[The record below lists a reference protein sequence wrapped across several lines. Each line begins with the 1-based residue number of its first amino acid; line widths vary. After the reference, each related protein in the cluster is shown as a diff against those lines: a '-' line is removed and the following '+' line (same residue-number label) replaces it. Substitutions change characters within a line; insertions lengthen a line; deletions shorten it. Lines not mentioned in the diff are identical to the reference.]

1 MALKAYRGRQFE
13 HTHENKAF
21 NRLYD
26 DLTQHCLFTGQDWH
40 LLSNFYV
47 GSRELDALLIKP
59 NALIIIDFKDYSGTL
74 GFSESGPWMMEV
86 EPGHSVE
93 VKGGASVN
101 PLRQLTINKHALIEF
116 LSRNMADLNTTCN
129 WRHTAALVAFQG
141 TVEFDAQQLPG
152 GIKPWFHISDDHQL
166 IRDID
171 AIVGKQIS
179 LSPEGIERII
189 KQLGIEP
196 YVPPGGPEV
205 RRLGGSPDDAP
216 PTAILSQ
223 QQSLLLQQFRRWLK
237 EGAGM
242 FRVGGMASTGKRFLF
257 PYIIDEIKTA
267 NCEVLLLTPSVRLSG
282 TYYHSQVQ
290 PSSIYTWLYS
300 REPDHFEVKNDRK
313 IGIHRIKEGLL
324 ASGKI
329 PVLVDAHLLSDEEF
343 EVTDRR
349 YGSGRL
355 IQDFLSVMEAAE
367 TPFVAIGDPYQTPRG
382 SLQRSLMTNS
392 LLEQRQL
399 SVTGELLTEQIVQD
413 PEDALSQFQSD
424 LVGRLVNTRFNCL
437 PRVAGKRL
445 QIHDEQSKTNWAPD
459 VSNVRPESTLVCA
472 THEQNSKI
480 NAAVKTRILGHPS
493 PVRLGIGD
501 RVDFYNRTPILTN
514 DGDDVES
521 FNLRWISAGEIGFV
535 DDVHEGIETHSV
547 PLRGRS
553 EPIHLHFQLARCR
566 LPGVGEVRFRYL
578 VDFFEA
584 DRPELTA
591 EQVLAL
597 QVLARQLAKPLLA
610 ELKERLPDKKDPA
623 YKEARANYD
632 RNEYLTVQAQG
643 YASAALI
650 RPAHAMTLHRAQG
663 RNWPC
668 VWVNA
673 SRSAS
678 SDKPDNADYFRWLY
692 TASTI
697 AKEQLVVRQMPAL
710 TPLNYAT
717 VSRAHDL
724 RVGPFTIKTG
734 LFYDSVRQPN
744 EQEASIVPP
753 PGFNDT
759 ELLPLFLAL
768 HERLEKSAWC
778 IEKWDEYPF
787 QIVINFIEHE
797 QKSNV
802 AVRLHYDKKKTITTK
817 VFISGNSE
825 DQAIIDK
832 LIVEPFHAQSS
843 ALQDAFDA
851 VLEKLAPHG
860 FSLANV
866 IESAYLLQLVLVGGE
881 DAVDVHVNA
890 DKRGM
895 VSSIR
900 ISRATSERAITRFT
914 NAMEFLV

>member
-13 HTHENKAF
+13 YTHENKAF

-26 DLTQHCLFTGQDWH
+26 AIKQHCLFTGQDWH
-40 LLSNFYV
+40 LLANFYV

-59 NALIIIDFKDYSGTL
+59 NAIIIIDFKEYSGTL
-74 GFSESGPWMMEV
+74 EFSESGPWIMED
-86 EPGHSVE
+86 ESGRSVE

-101 PLRQLTINKHALIEF
+101 PLRQLTINKHAMIEF
-116 LSRNMADLNTTCN
+116 LSRNMANLNTTCN

-141 TVEFDAQQLPG
+141 TVEFDAKQLPG
-152 GIKPWFHISDDHQL
+152 GIKPWFHISDEDQL

-171 AIVGKQIS
+171 AIVCKQIS
-179 LSPEGIERII
+179 LPPEGIERII

-205 RRLGGSPDDAP
+205 RPLGESSENAP
-216 PTAILSQ
+216 PTAILTQ
-223 QQSLLLQQFRRWLK
+223 QQSALLQQFRRWLE

-257 PYIIDEIKTA
+257 PHLIDEIKAA

-324 ASGKI
+324 ASGQI
-329 PVLVDAHLLSDEEF
+329 PVLVDAHLMSDEEF

-355 IQDFLSVMEAAE
+355 IQDFLSVIE
-367 TPFVAIGDPYQTPRG
+367 TAKAPFVAIGDPYQTPRG

-392 LLEQRQL
+392 LLEQQQL
-399 SVTGELLTEQIVQD
+399 YVTGELLTEQILQD
-413 PEDALSQFQSD
+413 PEDALSQFQSH
-424 LVGRLVNTRFNCL
+424 LVSRLINTQFNCL

-445 QIHDEQSKTNWAPD
+445 QIYDVHSKTSWAPD
-459 VSNVRPESTLVCA
+459 VSNVCPESTLVCA

-493 PVRLGIGD
+493 PVRLGISD
-501 RVDFYNRTPILTN
+501 RIDFYNRTPILTN
-514 DGDDVES
+514 DGEGEERY
-521 FNLRWISAGEIGFV
+521 NLRWISAGEIGFV

-547 PLRGRS
+547 QLRGRS
-553 EPIHLHFQLARCR
+553 DPIHLRFQLARCR

-578 VDFFEA
+578 VDFYEA
-584 DRPELTA
+584 GRPELTTD
-591 EQVLAL
+591 QVLAL

-610 ELKERLPDKKDPA
+610 ELKDSLPDKKDPA

-632 RNEYLTVQAQG
+632 RQEYLTLQAQG

-710 TPLNYAT
+710 TPLMYAT
-717 VSRAHDL
+717 VSRGHDL
-724 RVGPFTIKTG
+724 RIGPFPIRAG
-734 LFYDSVRQPN
+734 LFYDTARQPT
-744 EQEASIVPP
+744 EQESSIVPP
-753 PGFNDT
+753 TGFNDVA
-759 ELLPLFLAL
+759 LLPLLLAL
-768 HERLEKSAWC
+768 NERLDRSPWRIKEWK
-778 IEKWDEYPF
+778 EYSF
-787 QIVINFIEHE
+787 QVVIRLTEGE
-797 QKSNV
+797 QQGQV
-802 AVRLHYDKKKTITTK
+802 AVRLHYDKKLAITNK
-817 VFISGNSE
+817 VFTQGTHT
-825 DQAIIDK
+825 DQATIDK
-832 LIVEPFHAQSS
+832 LICEPFHAQSS
-843 ALQDAFDA
+843 ALQDALEA
-851 VLEKLAPHG
+851 VVEKLATHG
-860 FSLANV
+860 FSLAEAS
-866 IESAYLLQLVLVGGE
+866 ESAYLLHLVLVHGE
-881 DAVDVHVNA
+881 DAMGVQVNA

-900 ISRATSERAITRFT
+900 INRASSEQAISRFT
-914 NAMEFLV
+914 SAMEARP